1 MDYRGEADSRIL
13 KGMQS
18 QVEDVPKRA
27 GYGQYCPISRALE
40 VLGERWSLLIVRDL
54 LVGETRFNGLAR
66 GLPGLSRS
74 LLAKRLRQLEHAGIV
89 DWLDR
94 EYLLTEAG
102 RDLMPVVFGMGA
114 WGAKWAFDEP
124 DPVEMDPE
132 LLVWWMHTRIDTS
145 DLPGSR
151 HVLHIRFTDDP
162 RPFWIVV
169 DGQGPSVCKTD
180 PGFEVDATIIS
191 GVESLYQVW
200 MGRMTLKTAVRD
212 GVLELQGPRA
222 WTSRM
227 TKIFQLS
234 AAAPLVI
241 AAG

>member
-1 MDYRGEADSRIL
+1 
-13 KGMQS
+13 MQS
-18 QVEDVPKRA
+18 QVDTDTKRA

-89 DWLDR
+89 DWLDG

-102 RDLMPVVFGMGA
+102 RELLPVVFGMGA

-145 DLPGSR
+145 DLPGNR

-180 PGFEVDATIIS
+180 PGFDVDATIVS
-191 GVESLYQVW
+191 EVESLYQVW
-200 MGRMTLKTAVRD
+200 LGRISLKAAVRD

-222 WTSRM
+222 WTARM
-227 TKIFQLS
+227 SKILQLS
-234 AAAPLVI
+234 PAAPLVI
-241 AAG
+241 AAAG